1 MVSVTVVYRPGVEFD
16 EDYYLNKHM
25 ALGADIMEPL
35 KLRRLEV
42 HKVIGTIDGTPA
54 PYQRTAILW
63 FDSLAQ
69 VQEAL
74 KTPVWQQAWDDMKN
88 YTPETPKFVIATVPW
103 LK

>member
-1 MVSVTVVYRPGVEFD
+1 MVTVTVVYRPGVPFD
-16 EDYYLNKHM
+16 QDYYLNKHM
-25 ALGADIMEPL
+25 ALGAQIMEPL

-42 HKVIGTIDGTPA
+42 QNVIGTIDGGPA
-54 PYQRTAILW
+54 PYQRKAILW

-74 KTPVWQQAWDDMKN
+74 KMPLWQQAWDDMKN
-88 YTPETPKFVIATVPW
+88 YTPETPQFVIATVPW